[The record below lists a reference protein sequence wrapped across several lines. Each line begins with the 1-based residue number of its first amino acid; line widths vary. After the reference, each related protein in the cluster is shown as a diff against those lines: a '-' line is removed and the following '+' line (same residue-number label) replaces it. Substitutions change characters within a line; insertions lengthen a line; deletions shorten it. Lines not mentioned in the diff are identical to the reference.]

1 MIKQMLVNDS
11 GKVYFLCACVC
22 ICLKVAFFSS
32 RGKYL
37 LLCVSLKYNDI
48 FE

>member
-1 MIKQMLVNDS
+1 MIQAKPI
-11 GKVYFLCACVC
+11 FLCV
-22 ICLKVAFFSS
+22 CLKVAYFSS

-37 LLCVSLKYNDI
+37 LLCVSLKYIDI